1 MKQIYINNM
10 SDWERKLMDK
20 HPAMF
25 EHLWRPPECSE
36 GWSTLLDDL
45 MMDMERVMEKS
56 GEDVTLIVHQIK
68 EKFGGLRFYADVDG
82 SAEVAGELA
91 VLVSAAEHKSY
102 SICEVC
108 GNEGKLRTDR
118 YWIRTLCDTHHK
130 EASNEL

>member
-1 MKQIYINNM
+1 MKQVYIDNM

-25 EHLWRPPECSE
+25 KHLWRPPECSE

-45 MMDMERVMEKS
+45 MTDMERVMEES
-56 GEDVTLIVHQIK
+56 GEDITLRVFQIK

-82 SAEVAGELA
+82 SVEIAGALA
-91 VLVSAAEHKSY
+91 ALVSEAERRSY

-108 GNEGKLRTDR
+108 GAEGELRR
-118 YWIRTLCDTHHK
+118 ERSWIRTLCDTHDR
-130 EASNEL
+130 EAANRQ